1 MSDVEK
7 PVSGVVSKDAKAV
20 VPTKNGYSYSYT
32 YTSLAAVIDHV
43 NTSMGL
49 VVNQDIQYVES
60 LHSTCVLTRYR
71 RNDDTDWSEW
81 LAPVPIIYGEG
92 RNPMQEFGKALSYAR
107 RYSIQCALGL
117 AAEDTDANDQ
127 VKREPKP
134 STPEQSGEIN
144 QLLKEK
150 GLNNRNAA
158 HEAYLNALA
167 GNTINK
173 ASDLNDMQADAV
185 IQYLRNTAKQMESTN
200 EPKQ

>member
-20 VPTKNGYSYSYT
+20 VPTKNGYSYTYT

-117 AAEDTDANDQ
+117 AAEDTDANDN

-134 STPEQSGEIN
+134 STPDQSGEIN

-150 GLNNRNAA
+150 GFANRAAA
-158 HEAYLNALA
+158 HEVYLNALA
-167 GNTINK
+167 GTTVEK
-173 ASDLNDMQADAV
+173 ASDLTDMQAETV
-185 IQYLRNTAKQMESTN
+185 ISYLKGLNGQAQGAETTA
-200 EPKQ
+200 